1 MYLDKAVKIV
11 FLVFN
16 CALKGIEMNKISLS
30 QLRQANSKVLTLLST
45 ESEWI
50 LTRYGK
56 PFARIKPMLNVSLQ
70 ELASVKK

>member
-1 MYLDKAVKIV
+1 
-11 FLVFN
+11 
-16 CALKGIEMNKISLS
+16 MNKISLS